1 VNNSMSP
8 ALCAL
13 LWAAW
18 FFAVLGYFWWRDTLH
33 PGRIHELLK
42 SGALLVDAAT
52 PEQYATDHAPSAVNI
67 PANDIRRRRDELGG
81 HTSAVLVYARS
92 AFRSAAAAHI
102 LRAIGFDTVVNIGTL
117 GRWRAA
123 QTSASAE
130 SANHRL
136 GYEAFGATP
145 CIFVGAILGARAG
158 LLGALAAALVGGIAG
173 AAAGVFFDAKLSAR
187 AARMRKLDARPLDPS
202 SRSVVRQV
210 HATEVSEARTIA

>member
-8 ALCAL
+8 ALCAV

-33 PGRIHELLK
+33 PGRIHELFE
-42 SGALLVDAAT
+42 SGALLIDAAT
-52 PEQYATDHAPSAVNI
+52 PEQYATDHAPSALNI
-67 PANDIRRRRDELGG
+67 PAHDIRRRRDELGD
-81 HTSAVLVYARS
+81 HTRTILVYARS
-92 AFRSAAAAHI
+92 ALRSAASAHI
-102 LRAIGFDTVVNIGTL
+102 LRAMGFSTVVNIGTL
-117 GRWRAA
+117 RRWRAA

-158 LLGALAAALVGGIAG
+158 MLGALAAALVGGIAG
-173 AAAGVFFDAKLSAR
+173 AMAGAFFDARLSAR
-187 AARMRKLDARPLDPS
+187 AAQMHELDARPLNPS
-202 SRSVVRQV
+202 SPSTVRQV
-210 HATEVSEARTIA
+210 HATEVSEARTIG